1 MALGDQVNENLKE
14 ASGYLRNALAFAARN
29 ERPLVCT
36 QIARLI
42 NDIDSIDSYDS
53 IIDKLENH
61 QSGN

>member
-36 QIARLI
+36 QIAGLLG
-42 NDIDSIDSYDS
+42 DIDRIGTFDS
-53 IIDKLENH
+53 IFDKLEDH